1 MNHKISLLLQVL
13 ICMFLLSGC
22 DSSSVS
28 SNGNECY
35 IINEN
40 HFTFEDYNVLEVI
53 VSDSEKFVL
62 YDTEI
67 DDYESGIGEWIKDGV
82 SYPIA
87 FMDYDNNHL
96 SGKHA
101 NIIIVPNANYGIY
114 WNTKDT
120 DEMPPVIAMINNDTT
135 NPGLYRWSTGA
146 YLYNCKFE
154 TKKED
159 VQYLT
164 YTNNALSD
172 HLYIPEKVAYFYSSN
187 KEDITFASDELNIW
201 FDGETGEGFWTLD
214 NIDIPIIASLDQSQF
229 ILSVH
234 YNTADEKQGMLI
246 FSMSGTSVND
256 ITENRATFMLN
267 SFPQNLG
274 YESNTMI
281 VIEKNE

>member
-28 SNGNECY
+28 SNGNEYY

-40 HFTFEDYNVLEVI
+40 HF
-53 VSDSEKFVL
+53 
-62 YDTEI
+62 
-67 DDYESGIGEWIKDGV
+67 DYESGIGEWIKDGV

-154 TKKED
+154 TKKEA

-281 VIEKNE
+281 VIEKK

>member
-1 MNHKISLLLQVL
+1 MSGLRVVAIFNAFIFSYPFIAFQRVQITICTCGSAFHTAGERKILHSEKSKTLCSLLLQVL

-28 SNGNECY
+28 SNGNEYY

-146 YLYNCKFE
+146 YLRNC
-154 TKKED
+154 
-159 VQYLT
+159 
-164 YTNNALSD
+164 
-172 HLYIPEKVAYFYSSN
+172 
-187 KEDITFASDELNIW
+187 
-201 FDGETGEGFWTLD
+201 
-214 NIDIPIIASLDQSQF
+214 
-229 ILSVH
+229 
-234 YNTADEKQGMLI
+234 
-246 FSMSGTSVND
+246 
-256 ITENRATFMLN
+256 
-267 SFPQNLG
+267 
-274 YESNTMI
+274 
-281 VIEKNE
+281 